1 MATLKV
7 PVSANDHRQGSAHA
21 KVTLVEFGDYEC
33 PYCGE
38 AYWMVKNLQQHF
50 RDDLLFVFRNF
61 PLTTAH
67 PHALGAAV
75 TAEYA
80 GSRGFFW
87 EGHDELYENQ
97 DRLGLP
103 LYRAIV
109 LKHGLSSEELDVAMR
124 EDTYIPK
131 IQSDFNGGVRSGVN
145 GTPAFY
151 FDGLRYDGV
160 PEFNEMSQIIELL
173 LVRGRN
179 R

>member
-1 MATLKV
+1 
-7 PVSANDHRQGSAHA
+7 
-21 KVTLVEFGDYEC
+21 
-33 PYCGE
+33 
-38 AYWMVKNLQQHF
+38 
-50 RDDLLFVFRNF
+50 
-61 PLTTAH
+61 
-67 PHALGAAV
+67 
-75 TAEYA
+75 
-80 GSRGFFW
+80 
-87 EGHDELYENQ
+87 
-97 DRLGLP
+97 LGLP

-109 LKHGLSSEELDVAMR
+109 LKHGLSSGELDVAMR

>member
-7 PVSANDHRQGSAHA
+7 PVSADDHRQGSAHA

-87 EGHDELYENQ
+87 EAHDGLYENQ

-109 LKHGLSSEELDVAMR
+109 LKHGLSRGGIRSCNARGYLHSQNTSRFQWRCTQRR
-124 EDTYIPK
+124 EWHP
-131 IQSDFNGGVRSGVN
+131 SV
-145 GTPAFY
+145 
-151 FDGLRYDGV
+151 LH
-160 PEFNEMSQIIELL
+160 
-173 LVRGRN
+173 
-179 R
+179 

>member
-7 PVSANDHRQGSAHA
+7 PVTANDHRQGMAHA
-21 KVTLVEFGDYEC
+21 KVTLVEYGDYEC
-33 PYCGE
+33 PYCGL
-38 AYWMVKNLQQHF
+38 AYWVVKKLQQHF
-50 RDDLLFVFRNF
+50 GEDLLLVFRNF

-87 EGHDELYENQ
+87 EAHDELYENQ
-97 DRLGLP
+97 DRLGVP
-103 LYRAIV
+103 LYGAIAQR
-109 LKHGLSSEELDVAMR
+109 HGLSSDELVVAMQT
-124 EDTYIPK
+124 DIYLPK
-131 IQSDFNGGVRSGVN
+131 IQSDFNGGLRSGVN

-151 FDGLRYDGV
+151 IDGLRYDGP
-160 PEFNEMSQIIELL
+160 PEVTEMSRAIELSSM
-173 LVRGRN
+173 RGLN

>member
-7 PVSANDHRQGSAHA
+7 PVSDNDHRQGSAHA

-33 PYCGE
+33 PYCGL
-38 AYWMVKNLQQHF
+38 AYWVVKKLQQHF
-50 RDDLLFVFRNF
+50 LEDLQFVFRNF

-87 EGHDELYENQ
+87 EAHDELYEHQ

-103 LYRAIV
+103 LFRAIV
-109 LKHGLSSEELDVAMR
+109 QKHGLSSEELVLSMQD
-124 EDTYIPK
+124 DIYLPK
-131 IQSDFNGGVRSGVN
+131 IQSDFNGGERSGVN

-151 FDGLRYDGV
+151 IDGLRYDGV
-160 PEFNEMSQIIELL
+160 PELAEMSRMIERS

>member
-7 PVSANDHRQGSAHA
+7 PVSASDHRQGSAHA
-21 KVTLVEFGDYEC
+21 KVTLVEFGDYQC

-67 PHALGAAV
+67 PHAMAAAV
-75 TAEYA
+75 TAEFA

-87 EGHDELYENQ
+87 EAHDELYENQ

-103 LYRAIV
+103 LFRAIA
-109 LKHGLSSEELDVAMR
+109 LKHGLSDEELYLAMQ
-124 EDTYIPK
+124 DGTYVPK
-131 IQSDFNGGVRSGVN
+131 IKSDFNGGVRSGVN

-151 FDGLRYDGV
+151 IDGLRYDGA
-160 PEFNEMSQIIELL
+160 PEFTEMRQVIELL
-173 LVRGRN
+173 LVRG
-179 R
+179 

>member
-1 MATLKV
+1 MANLKV

-21 KVTLVEFGDYEC
+21 TVTLVEFGDYEC

-38 AYWMVKNLQQHF
+38 AYWVVKKLQQLF
-50 RDDLLFVFRNF
+50 RNDLLFVFRNF

-67 PHALGAAV
+67 PHALSAAI

-87 EGHDELYENQ
+87 EAHDELYENQ

-109 LKHGLSSEELDVAMR
+109 LKHGVSNDELDLALQS
-124 EDTYIPK
+124 EAYIPK

-151 FDGLRYDGV
+151 IDGLRFDGV
-160 PEFNEMSQIIELL
+160 PEFTVMSRMIELSI
-173 LVRGRN
+173 VS
-179 R
+179 

>member
-1 MATLKV
+1 
-7 PVSANDHRQGSAHA
+7 
-21 KVTLVEFGDYEC
+21 
-33 PYCGE
+33 
-38 AYWMVKNLQQHF
+38 MVKNLQQHF
-50 RDDLLFVFRNF
+50 RDDLQFVFRNF

-67 PHALGAAV
+67 PHAMAAAV

-87 EGHDELYENQ
+87 EAHDELYENQ
-97 DRLGLP
+97 DRLGPP

-151 FDGLRYDGV
+151 IDGLRYDGA
-160 PEFNEMSQIIELL
+160 PEFTEMSQLIELL